1 VLGCPCCVWNPSQAK
16 DKVVAS
22 VEKAVKELKDDEKK
36 NGELYVKAMKK
47 ALTKVRGIGGLPL
60 GLLGGGRKNWQGGMK
75 QHNTDW

>member
-1 VLGCPCCVWNPSQAK
+1 VLGCPCCVWYPLQAK

-47 ALTKVRGIGGLPL
+47 ALTKVRGVEAFGGSCM
-60 GLLGGGRKNWQGGMK
+60 GREHSGRSGSL
-75 QHNTDW
+75 TR

>member
-1 VLGCPCCVWNPSQAK
+1 MSVEPRVQAK

-47 ALTKVRGIGGLPL
+47 ALTKVRKDGGLPL
-60 GLLGGGRKNWQGGMK
+60 GLLWSWGCFGERRHWQGGMK
-75 QHNTDW
+75 QHNTGW